1 MYCKA
6 RSDRIAQENLD
17 NTAEPSTSDTQPA
30 LNVKPATKLV
40 EYSLSSDE
48 EDAQP
53 REQNPPDAPPA
64 KKPKKSRK
72 AYSAKFKLRVLE
84 EVMDKGPTDYD
95 IDIAEKY
102 GIEKSL
108 IPKWMKKYDDLENAV
123 ASEVSADCKKLRRR
137 DKHQELYTRLYQ
149 EFDQARRKGRRVSF
163 KWIHVKARNIHKA
176 IKGPEAR
183 LGRHIV
189 SNFIRRYNIKLRGDR
204 GVKLNPR
211 KNMKSL

>member
-1 MYCKA
+1 MASRKKIEHRGEHLQVNLNETASVTLTECPDCHKQLKNTNGLGSHKVYCKA

-123 ASEVSADCKKLRRR
+123 ASEVSADCKKTKTQR
-137 DKHQELYTRLYQ
+137 
-149 EFDQARRKGRRVSF
+149 
-163 KWIHVKARNIHKA
+163 
-176 IKGPEAR
+176 
-183 LGRHIV
+183 
-189 SNFIRRYNIKLRGDR
+189 
-204 GVKLNPR
+204 
-211 KNMKSL
+211 